1 MNHRG
6 ETGVGLVVARRHCPE
21 LPDPCED
28 IPGPVPPLVHLP
40 VMLPGHCPPSRRRWR
55 ASAAGVTSRPG
66 PCRHRGSS
74 PEPAGADAM
83 SVSGIALGDDS
94 IRRGALHRHMVAR
107 GHLKGRSWHAS
118 RRVGSERNVMGSRNR
133 RPRQPRGGSAQEE
146 GEDGP
151 DRRPQDGDDRDA
163 MSPVRIPTVAEE
175 DAKRLLRERE
185 RLVKERLR
193 LANPVDGL
201 LGLHGVSAGDP
212 AKKGF
217 RARLD
222 GPETGC
228 GTELPPRR
236 RLRGRRPGRGTGSGE
251 WTLRGGAGQAARDR
265 RERRPAPGRRAALPG
280 LPEPPGAGRPCGA
293 GAGSPGERRRRPG
306 DRQGRQPDAAKAP
319 GADGLALSKW
329 FREHV
334 GAGDGRAEAG
344 DRGTG
349 AQAAGGAVEIR
360 HRRARAEE
368 DNETSGH
375 PGGPTGPPGNPG
387 KACDR
392 REAWFAAGQPD
403 RIRAWTRRRARRGAA
418 TFCLEHPRAALT
430 LPLPTER
437 NDVKAETEP
446 AVERR
451 LTATGKG
458 MPGPA
463 PPRCRKRGDGG
474 VRKSA

>member
-1 MNHRG
+1 MSKELNDVAPSRG
-6 ETGVGLVVARRHCPE
+6 EVGTLHVASEVSGTSWVVGIG
-21 LPDPCED
+21 DPASLE
-28 IPGPVPPLVHLP
+28 VV
-40 VMLPGHCPPSRRRWR
+40 RRRKKAKTDRIDARKMVR
-55 ASAAGVTSRPG
+55 ALRAW
-66 PCRHRGSS
+66 
-74 PEPAGADAM
+74 D
-83 SVSGIALGDDS
+83 
-94 IRRGALHRHMVAR
+94 
-107 GHLKGRSWHAS
+107 
-118 RRVGSERNVMGSRNR
+118 
-133 RPRQPRGGSAQEE
+133 GG
-146 GEDGP
+146 
-151 DRRPQDGDDRDA
+151 DRDA
-163 MSPVRIPTVAEE
+163 MSPVRTPTVAEE
-175 DAKRLLRERE
+175 DAKRLLRRRE

-212 AKKGF
+212 AKTGF

-280 LPEPPGAGRPCGA
+280 LPQPPGAGRPCGA

-319 GADGLALSKW
+319 GADGPALSKW

-344 DRGTG
+344 DRGAG
-349 AQAAGGAVEIR
+349 AQAAGGAVKIR

-368 DNETSGH
+368 DNETLGH

-474 VRKSA
+474 QEKCLTDGGSQELLGRITGTGQRDPGQLPVLGATAVPGHRRRSGPQGDPRLRRTGWRA